1 MKNIN
6 DLLSELGRIFAYDLE
21 RFRDLWL
28 TQFDAFVDYTMV
40 FEKLIYIVGMG
51 NPEVEKK
58 AVGILEEFITSRL
71 KSYEEWKSSAWLAH
85 ELGRV
90 ISEELSR
97 THAKLQ
103 GLIPQLVRKI
113 REDLCCMDLLAF
125 LSFDEI
131 VSDYSRIIGDIVE
144 IFSYSKTK
152 KFSRSV
158 CFY

>member
-71 KSYEEWKSSAWLAH
+71 KSYEEWKSSAWLA
-85 ELGRV
+85 
-90 ISEELSR
+90 
-97 THAKLQ
+97 
-103 GLIPQLVRKI
+103 
-113 REDLCCMDLLAF
+113 
-125 LSFDEI
+125 
-131 VSDYSRIIGDIVE
+131 
-144 IFSYSKTK
+144 
-152 KFSRSV
+152 
-158 CFY
+158 